1 MPPDQTRDLSWMLC
15 IHNIPP
21 KPPYLRAKAARRLAA
36 LGAVAL
42 KNAVYV
48 LPDGEP
54 QREGLLWLAREIE
67 EGGGRAFVCGASF
80 DVEAGGLTD
89 AQVKALFV
97 DARDAQYRELAA
109 EAQPEFETLGDPRE
123 ADAPRRDAVA
133 AWAAQLRARFEAVA
147 AVDFFGAPARE
158 MVEGLLAGAERWLRL
173 GASGTARTVQT
184 ETYLRAE
191 DYKGLVWVTRPGV
204 HVDRIASA
212 WLVRRFIDAE
222 AAFRFGPP
230 SEGGAGVS
238 DRFGKA
244 GRAGSAGAT
253 GKAGA
258 AGSGRCV
265 RFDMAEAEFTHEGEL
280 CTFEVLLRRFG
291 LDADP
296 ALAAVGAVIHD
307 IDLDERHP
315 ARPESPGVGALIAG
329 ITLRTN
335 DDDERLERGFRV
347 LDDLLEY
354 FRRSAPARPA

>member
-1 MPPDQTRDLSWMLC
+1 
-15 IHNIPP
+15 
-21 KPPYLRAKAARRLAA
+21 
-36 LGAVAL
+36 
-42 KNAVYV
+42 
-48 LPDGEP
+48 
-54 QREGLLWLAREIE
+54 
-67 EGGGRAFVCGASF
+67 
-80 DVEAGGLTD
+80 
-89 AQVKALFV
+89 
-97 DARDAQYRELAA
+97 
-109 EAQPEFETLGDPRE
+109 
-123 ADAPRRDAVA
+123 RDAVA

-173 GASGTARTVQT
+173 GAPGATRAVQA
-184 ETYLRAE
+184 ETHLRAE

-222 AAFRFGPP
+222 ASFRFGPP
-230 SEGGAGVS
+230 PEGNTGAPG
-238 DRFGKA
+238 GTA
-244 GRAGSAGAT
+244 GTAGTAGT
-253 GKAGA
+253 GKADA
-258 AGSGRCV
+258 AGAGRCV

>member
-1 MPPDQTRDLSWMLC
+1 
-15 IHNIPP
+15 
-21 KPPYLRAKAARRLAA
+21 
-36 LGAVAL
+36 
-42 KNAVYV
+42 
-48 LPDGEP
+48 
-54 QREGLLWLAREIE
+54 
-67 EGGGRAFVCGASF
+67 
-80 DVEAGGLTD
+80 
-89 AQVKALFV
+89 
-97 DARDAQYRELAA
+97 
-109 EAQPEFETLGDPRE
+109 
-123 ADAPRRDAVA
+123 
-133 AWAAQLRARFEAVA
+133 RFEAVA

-173 GASGTARTVQT
+173 GAPGAARAVQT
-184 ETYLRAE
+184 ETYLRAD

-222 AAFRFGPP
+222 ATFRFGPP
-230 SEGGAGVS
+230 PEGDTGVPGGTGAA
-238 DRFGKA
+238 GKA
-244 GRAGSAGAT
+244 GGT
-253 GKAGA
+253 GL
-258 AGSGRCV
+258 GRCV

-296 ALAAVGAVIHD
+296 PLAAVGAVIHD

>member
-1 MPPDQTRDLSWMLC
+1 MSPDQTRDLPWLLC

-48 LPDGEP
+48 LPDGER
-54 QREGLLWLAREIE
+54 QRDGLLWLAREIE
-67 EGGGRAFVCGASF
+67 EGGGRAFVCGACF
-80 DVEAGGLTD
+80 DVEAGGVTD

-123 ADAPRRDAVA
+123 ADAPRREAVA

-173 GASGTARTVQT
+173 GAPGAARAVQT
-184 ETYLRAE
+184 ETYLRAD
-191 DYKGLVWVTRPGV
+191 DYRGLVWVTRPGV

-230 SEGGAGVS
+230 SEGDTGVS
-238 DRFGKA
+238 GAPGKTGGTDRTGGK
-244 GRAGSAGAT
+244 GKTGSV
-253 GKAGA
+253 
-258 AGSGRCV
+258 RCV

-280 CTFEVLLRRFG
+280 CTFEVLLHRFG

-329 ITLRTN
+329 ITLRTS

-354 FRRSAPARPA
+354 FRRSAPTRPA

>member
-1 MPPDQTRDLSWMLC
+1 MPADQTRALPWLLC

-48 LPDGEP
+48 LPDGER
-54 QREGLLWLAREIE
+54 QRDGLLWLAREIE
-67 EGGGRAFVCGASF
+67 EGGGRAFVCGACF

-109 EAQPEFETLGDPRE
+109 EAQPEFEALGDPHE
-123 ADAPRRDAVA
+123 TDAPRRDAVA

-173 GASGTARTVQT
+173 GAPGTARAVQT
-184 ETYLRAE
+184 ETYLRAD
-191 DYKGLVWVTRPGV
+191 DYKGCVWVTRPGV

-230 SEGGAGVS
+230 ECRTDGPDGPDGP
-238 DRFGKA
+238 DRT
-244 GRAGSAGAT
+244 GRAGS
-253 GKAGA
+253 
-258 AGSGRCV
+258 SRCI

-280 CTFEVLLRRFG
+280 CTFEVLSRRFG

-329 ITLRTN
+329 ITLRTD

>member
-1 MPPDQTRDLSWMLC
+1 MPPDQPRKLPWLLC

-48 LPDGEP
+48 LPDGER
-54 QREGLLWLAREIE
+54 QRDGLLWLAREIE
-67 EGGGRAFVCGASF
+67 EGGGRAFVCGACF
-80 DVEAGGLTD
+80 DVETGGLTD

-97 DARDAQYRELAA
+97 DARDVQYRELAA

-123 ADAPRRDAVA
+123 ASAPRRDAVA
-133 AWAAQLRARFEAVA
+133 AWAVQLRTRFEAIA

-173 GASGTARTVQT
+173 GAPGAARAVQT
-184 ETYLRAE
+184 ETRLRAD

-230 SEGGAGVS
+230 
-238 DRFGKA
+238 RKA
-244 GRAGSAGAT
+244 GSGLKDG
-253 GKAGA
+253 
-258 AGSGRCV
+258 GRCV

-291 LDADP
+291 LDADLG
-296 ALAAVGAVIHD
+296 LAAVGAVIHD
-307 IDLDERHP
+307 IDLDELRP

-329 ITLRTN
+329 ITLRTD

-354 FRRSAPARPA
+354 FRRSAPTRSA

>member
-1 MPPDQTRDLSWMLC
+1 MPADQARVLPWLLC

-48 LPDGEP
+48 LPDGQR

-67 EGGGRAFVCGASF
+67 EGGGRAFVCGACF

-109 EAQPEFETLGDPRE
+109 EAQPEFEALGDPRE
-123 ADAPRRDAVA
+123 ADVPRREAVA
-133 AWAAQLRARFEAVA
+133 AWTAQLRARFEAVA
-147 AVDFFGAPARE
+147 SVDFFGAPARE

-173 GASGTARTVQT
+173 GAPGATRAVQT
-184 ETYLRAE
+184 ETYLRAG

-212 WLVRRFIDAE
+212 WLVRRFIDAD

-230 SEGGAGVS
+230 CGTGAGIE
-238 DRFGKA
+238 D
-244 GRAGSAGAT
+244 GR
-253 GKAGA
+253 
-258 AGSGRCV
+258 RCV

-329 ITLRTN
+329 ITLRTE
-335 DDDERLERGFRV
+335 DDGERLERGFRV